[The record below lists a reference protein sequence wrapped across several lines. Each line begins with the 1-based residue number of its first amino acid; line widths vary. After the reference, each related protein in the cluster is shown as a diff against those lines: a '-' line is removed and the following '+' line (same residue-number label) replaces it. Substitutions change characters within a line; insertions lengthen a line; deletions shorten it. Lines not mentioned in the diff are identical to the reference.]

1 MVFVVLFFLHFSHG
15 RLDSDNG
22 IFLSG
27 AWNLINNFNIYN
39 DFFSFTSPG
48 TYYVILGIWKIFGVS
63 YWAAWALA
71 IISLLVS
78 SILIFKITKYL
89 DLFSAYAAAL
99 LFCLMGAGWPII
111 TSHIFCLPFIL
122 SAVLLLILWTKNHKT
137 ILLYLSGF
145 LIGASTLFLQTIGLA
160 TFIGLLF
167 SLIWL
172 YFKDKEKL
180 TLKNLLG
187 FIFFSCL
194 PIIFL
199 FLKWSPLFLFNNL
212 IKFPL
217 LNYGGIIPTY
227 YSLLAINFLFLLF
240 FFLVLDKDNQ
250 ASVII
255 KILSI
260 WQFFLFTTALSFPD
274 FSHIS
279 FVSAPLLILFTI
291 FSSKVLKSKINKKSI
306 KFLIIIFLFSVY
318 FLFYFLRVVYCSD
331 APFFTF
337 KNETPA
343 AIKFLRE
350 NCQTNYLYAGPFLPE
365 FYFET
370 RKINPGPSDWLLTN
384 HHPKELFLKTAEKLE
399 ENEPDCAIVNYEMVK
414 KLNYNL
420 DNPVDNYLL
429 SHYQPIKKF
438 GSTFILKRL
447 SDENL
452 TNRNQGSID
461 KENEIINS
469 GNFAHLKNEETENK
483 LSWKFLFFGDLM
495 LDRNVGDRL
504 VNKNVSYLLSNLA
517 GAEKQFFSGYDIISA
532 NLEGAA
538 TDNGDHY
545 SPIYSYDFA
554 FSPSRINEL
563 KNYGFNYF
571 SSANNHFSDQG
582 QKGVDETRENLSAL
596 NFNFSGSTDSKI
608 DAYSRKDIIISNK
621 KIAMIALS
629 MVYHDF
635 NLEAAKKIIK
645 DAKETSDLVIINI
658 HWGNEYQH
666 QFNKHQQTIGHAL
679 IDSGADL
686 IIGHHPH
693 VTQGLE
699 IYKNKIIF
707 YSLGNFIFDQYFS
720 TDTQEELAVGINIE
734 ETKTSVSLF
743 PLKSE
748 KSAPRLMN
756 ESEKERF
763 LKNFLSWSE
772 LNKDNNLGTEI
783 NNQLIVIPQIK

>member
-1 MVFVVLFFLHFSHG
+1 VILLFFLHFSHG

-39 DFFSFTSPG
+39 DFFSFTTPG
-48 TYYVILGIWKIFGVS
+48 TYYVILGVWKIFGIS
-63 YWAAWALA
+63 YWAAWAVGIL
-71 IISLLVS
+71 SLLIS

-89 DLFSAYAAAL
+89 DHFSAYLATV
-99 LFCLMGAGWPII
+99 LFCLIGIGWPII
-111 TSHIFCLPFIL
+111 TSHVFCLPFIL
-122 SAVLLLILWTKNHKT
+122 GAVLLLIMWSKNHKT

-145 LIGASTLFLQTIGLA
+145 LVGVSVLFLQTIGLA
-160 TFIGLLF
+160 TFAGLLLF
-167 SLIWL
+167 LVWF
-172 YFKDKEKL
+172 YFKNRKIL

-187 FIFFSCL
+187 FILFSWL
-194 PIIFL
+194 PITFL
-199 FLKWSPLFLFNNL
+199 FLKWSPLFLFNTL

-217 LNYGGIIPTY
+217 LNYGGIIPTD

-240 FFLVLDKDNQ
+240 FFLVLNKNNQ
-250 ASVII
+250 ESIII
-255 KILSI
+255 KLLSI
-260 WQFFLFTTALSFPD
+260 WQSFLLLTALSFPD

-291 FSSKVLKSKINKKSI
+291 FSSEISKSKINKKSI
-306 KFLIIIFLFSVY
+306 KFLIIIFLFLGY
-318 FLFYFLRVVYCSD
+318 FLFYFLRVIYYSD

-343 AIKFLRE
+343 TIEFLRE
-350 NCQTNYLYAGPFLPE
+350 NCQTKYIYAGPFLPE

-370 RKINPGPSDWLLTN
+370 RKLTPGPTDWLLTN
-384 HHPKELFLKTAEKLE
+384 HHPKEFFLETAEKL
-399 ENEPDCAIVNYEMVK
+399 NETKADCAIVNYEMVR
-414 KLNYNL
+414 KLNYNQN
-420 DNPVDNYLL
+420 NPVDNYLL
-429 SHYQPIKKF
+429 SHYQPVKQF

-447 SDENL
+447 SDKDLN
-452 TNRNQGSID
+452 NRNQETIN
-461 KENEIINS
+461 KENEIISS

-483 LSWKFLFFGDLM
+483 SLLKFLFFGDLM

-504 VNKNVSYLLSNLA
+504 VNKNISYLLSNLA

-532 NLEGAA
+532 NLEGAV
-538 TDNGDHY
+538 TDNGNHY
-545 SPIYSYDFA
+545 APINSYDFA

-563 KNYGFNYF
+563 KDYGFNYF

-582 QKGVDETRENLSAL
+582 QKGVDETRKNLSAL

-608 DAYSRKDIIISNK
+608 DAYSRKDIVVSNK
-621 KIAMIALS
+621 KIAMISLS

-635 NLEAAKKIIK
+635 DLEAAKKIVK
-645 DAKETSDLVIINI
+645 EAKETSDLVIVNI

-693 VTQGLE
+693 VTQGME
-699 IYKNKIIF
+699 IYKDKIIF

-720 TDTQEELAVGINIE
+720 TDTQEELAVGISIE
-734 ETKTSVSLF
+734 ETKTSISLF

-756 ESEKERF
+756 EVEKEKF
-763 LKNFLSWSE
+763 LKNFISWSE
-772 LNKDNNLGTEI
+772 VNKDNNLETEI
-783 NNQLIVIPQIK
+783 NNQLIIIPQIK